1 MSMLGQLAVMSAEA
15 AESLGP
21 VPDFDGLMAMLSG
34 DDSVDLGSVWY
45 GVDRVLGDLL
55 GRRPVLSGIPV
66 TDDLV
71 CGPAMFLTPD
81 EVRSMAVELSGVSDE
96 HIAAALARHVSDLY
110 PQVSDRA
117 DEADDLSFFTIEA
130 TRKAISLFERAAL
143 RNEGALF
150 VVL

>member
-21 VPDFDGLMAMLSG
+21 IPDFDGLMAILSG
-34 DDSVDLGSVWY
+34 DGSVDLGSVWY
-45 GVDRVLGDLL
+45 GVDRVLGELL
-55 GRRPVLSGIPV
+55 RRQPVLSGVPV

-71 CGPAMFLTPD
+71 YGPAMFLTPD
-81 EVRSMAVELSGVSDE
+81 EVRSMAIELSVVSDE
-96 HIAAALARHVSDLY
+96 QIAAALARNVSDLY
-110 PQVSDRA
+110 PSVSDGV
-117 DEADDLSFFTIEA
+117 DELELSLSTVAA
-130 TRKAISLFERAAL
+130 TRAAIALFERAAV